1 MKQHVWKSLAWVL
14 LITLSTS
21 FGVAAQ
27 SGGVYEITRATIESG
42 GTTSQGG
49 SFEVTGTI
57 GQYEAN
63 GKTDVAVY
71 QLTGGFWVGGSGNG
85 NDLIFKDGFE

>member
-1 MKQHVWKSLAWVL
+1 MKQQVLKPLAWVL
-14 LITLSTS
+14 LMTLSTS

-27 SGGVYEITRATIESG
+27 SGGVFEISNATIESG

-63 GKTDVAVY
+63 GNTDVTLY
-71 QLTGGFWVGGSGNG
+71 QVTGGFWVGGSGG
-85 NDLIFKDGFE
+85 SDLIFEDGFE